1 MGYIAL
7 LLANQIQDIFRV
19 HDNSIYIGNLLIK
32 LMRKNKTKL
41 PPPFHYSCNFLS
53 C

>member
-19 HDNSIYIGNLLIK
+19 NDKYLYYK
-32 LMRKNKTKL
+32 QV
-41 PPPFHYSCNFLS
+41 F
-53 C
+53 